1 MISTNK
7 YEVFPVIAPVE
18 FSLKTVNF
26 YLVKD
31 DHSLTLIDAGYNDED
46 CWQAL
51 QKTLK
56 ENDCKLSDLTQII
69 LTHHHIDHV
78 GLINRITE
86 IHPIPVYCHPL
97 SIPRLKREPRFME
110 MRVDFYT
117 KLYEEMGCGEAGKK
131 QIHYLQKALT
141 KNKSQAIEC
150 DLSEITAEK
159 FMGFEVIETPGH
171 APDQLAFYDRK
182 QKWLFSGDLL
192 IEHISSNALVE
203 PDPFGIRMNTLT
215 DHYNSMEKFLSFEID
230 TIFPGHGTLI
240 KNHHELITKRLNGIE
255 RKAEKFLA
263 LIKNGFTTGSE
274 IAHEYYKETYEK
286 QFSLVMS
293 EVVGHLDYLET
304 NGKVEKKKTNGIW
317 HYTVVE

>member
-1 MISTNK
+1 M
-7 YEVFPVIAPVE
+7 
-18 FSLKTVNF
+18 
-26 YLVKD
+26 VKD
-31 DHSLTLIDAGYNDED
+31 DRSLTLIDAGFNDED

-56 ENDCKLSDLTQII
+56 ENDCELSDLTQII

-97 SIPRLKREPRFME
+97 SVPRLKRDPGFME
-110 MRVDFYT
+110 MRVEFFT
-117 KLYEEMGCGEAGKK
+117 KFYEEMGCGEAGKK
-131 QIHYLQKALT
+131 QINYLQKALT
-141 KNKSQAIEC
+141 KNKSQAIKC
-150 DLSEITAEK
+150 DLSEITTDI
-159 FMGFEVIETPGH
+159 FMDFGVIETPGH
-171 APDQLAFYDRK
+171 APDQLAFYDQK

-203 PDPFGIRMNTLT
+203 PDPFGRRMNTLT
-215 DHYNSMEKFLSFEID
+215 EHYNSMEKFLSFEID

-240 KNHHELITKRLNGIE
+240 KNHQELITQRLNGIE
-255 RKAEKFLA
+255 KKAEKFLM

-274 IAHEYYKETYEK
+274 IAQEYYKETYEK

-304 NGKVEKKKTNGIW
+304 NGKVEKQKVNGVW
-317 HYTVVE
+317 HYTVIK